1 VRRSN
6 PSVRRSDRERRCAPA
21 APRHP
26 CWRSIPD
33 GPAIWAG
40 CLRRVGN
47 WRVPPHWSTRDWLEE
62 MHAQG
67 AAAACQA
74 MGDYDPQR
82 GVPRGAFVRL
92 RILSSLRT
100 RYRQEWSYALHC
112 GPEAAAGGEATQPD
126 ERPGPH
132 RADET
137 LRPWLARL
145 SDTDR
150 WLLQRLFWEGCTE
163 TDIAAELGIAQSTV
177 NKRKRSILLGL
188 RRTIGDCPDPG
199 PET

>member
-1 VRRSN
+1 MRDHDPSARRS
-6 PSVRRSDRERRCAPA
+6 VRGGLSATM
-21 APRHP
+21 APRLS

-40 CLRRVGN
+40 CLRRAGT
-47 WRVPPHWSTRDWLEE
+47 WRVPPHWSTHDWLEE

-74 MGDYDPQR
+74 MDDYDPQR

-112 GPEAAAGGEATQPD
+112 GPEAAGGGETTEPEERLAPD
-126 ERPGPH
+126 

-137 LRPWLARL
+137 LRPSLARL
-145 SDTDR
+145 PDPDR

-163 TDIAAELGIAQSTV
+163 SDLAAELGIAQSTV

-188 RRTIGDCPDPG
+188 RRTIGDCPG
-199 PET
+199 GGSKK